1 MDGFRWPHFGTPLTP
16 EKMASA
22 GWSWSQ
28 MDFSDPATR
37 ANSFQNIDGFRWPH
51 FGTPLTPE
59 KMASAGLFFCPDKKN
74 LDAVKCY
81 KCGGKL
87 TGFDP
92 TDDPKAD
99 HKTYYPQCSLSILE
113 SAEGTVALVDQAQ
126 NCSMNNLP
134 EGWAVAKA
142 SNGKVYYWNRVTL
155 ETSWVKPS
163 NTTEEHISQE
173 PSGSQVSTMTLLKSC
188 AKNEVPFILGFFEL
202 TILHSHA

>member
-1 MDGFRWPHFGTPLTP
+1 M
-16 EKMASA
+16 
-22 GWSWSQ
+22 
-28 MDFSDPATR
+28 
-37 ANSFQNIDGFRWPH
+37 DGFRWPH

-74 LDAVKCY
+74 LDAVKCC

-163 NTTEEHISQE
+163 KTEEHISQE
-173 PSGSQVSTMTLLKSC
+173 PSGQVSTMTLYKSC
-188 AKNEVPFILGFFEL
+188 AKNKVLLPLSYRSMHF
-202 TILHSHA
+202 